1 MCVHTKVRNV
11 GTMMKKIERPSYI
24 NKLIWFKNSD
34 MIKVI
39 TGIRRVGKSYLLF
52 NLYYDYLKSI
62 GVDDNHI
69 IKIDLDNIDNL
80 YLHDSKELNSYVES
94 KIIDKSNYYLFIDE
108 IQFVDKFELVLNGL
122 NKRENLDI
130 YVTGSNSKFLSS
142 DIITE
147 FRGRTEEI
155 RVYPLTFKEFS
166 TAYDGSNKLQEYLL
180 YGGMPHTLSY
190 NINEDKS
197 KYLKNLFEN
206 TYYKDIIERN
216 NITRTNIL
224 DNLVNILASSVGS
237 LTNPTKIAK
246 TFESSGIKDITD
258 KTISNYIEYLINA
271 FIIYKVDRYDI
282 KGRKY
287 ISTPSKYYFTDLGLR
302 NAKLNFRQ
310 YEETHLME
318 NAIYNELIY
327 RGFNVDVGT
336 VEHYDKD
343 SNNKTIRQTYEIDFI
358 CNKGYKRYYIQ
369 SAFSIE
375 DNNKLLQEERPFKN
389 ISDNFQK
396 IIITKNGPTYRDE
409 NGILI
414 INLEEFLL
422 NENILDN

>member
-1 MCVHTKVRNV
+1 M
-11 GTMMKKIERPSYI
+11 
-24 NKLIWFKNSD
+24 
-34 MIKVI
+34 
-39 TGIRRVGKSYLLF
+39 
-52 NLYYDYLKSI
+52 YYDYLKSI

-94 KIIDKSNYYLFIDE
+94 IIIDKSNYYLFIDE

-147 FRGRTEEI
+147 FRGRTEKI

-166 TAYDGSNKLQEYLL
+166 TAYDGSDKLQEYLL

-327 RGFNVDVGT
+327 RGFNVDVGI

>member
-1 MCVHTKVRNV
+1 
-11 GTMMKKIERPSYI
+11 MKKIERPSYI
-24 NKLIWFKNSD
+24 NKLIRFKNSD

-80 YLHDSKELNSYVES
+80 YLHDSKELSSYVES
-94 KIIDKSNYYLFIDE
+94 KITDKNNYYLFIDE
-108 IQFVDKFELVLNGL
+108 IQFVDNFELVLNGL

-180 YGGMPHTLSY
+180 YGGMPYTLSY

-237 LTNPTKIAK
+237 LTNPTKIVK
-246 TFESSGIKDITD
+246 TFESNGIKDITD
-258 KTISNYIEYLINA
+258 KTITNYIEYLINA

-318 NAIYNELIY
+318 NVIYNELIY
-327 RGFNVDVGT
+327 RGFNVDVGI

-422 NENILDN
+422 NENILDS

>member
-1 MCVHTKVRNV
+1 
-11 GTMMKKIERPSYI
+11 
-24 NKLIWFKNSD
+24 

-180 YGGMPHTLSY
+180 YGGMPHYHT
-190 NINEDKS
+190 
-197 KYLKNLFEN
+197 
-206 TYYKDIIERN
+206 
-216 NITRTNIL
+216 IL
-224 DNLVNILASSVGS
+224 MKIKVNI
-237 LTNPTKIAK
+237 
-246 TFESSGIKDITD
+246 
-258 KTISNYIEYLINA
+258 
-271 FIIYKVDRYDI
+271 
-282 KGRKY
+282 
-287 ISTPSKYYFTDLGLR
+287 
-302 NAKLNFRQ
+302 
-310 YEETHLME
+310 
-318 NAIYNELIY
+318 
-327 RGFNVDVGT
+327 
-336 VEHYDKD
+336 
-343 SNNKTIRQTYEIDFI
+343 
-358 CNKGYKRYYIQ
+358 
-369 SAFSIE
+369 
-375 DNNKLLQEERPFKN
+375 
-389 ISDNFQK
+389 
-396 IIITKNGPTYRDE
+396 
-409 NGILI
+409 
-414 INLEEFLL
+414 
-422 NENILDN
+422 